1 MNNTEANLN
10 KANEL
15 NNKKIAKGM
24 TTQVTEGLGGTLME
38 LEQELNTQQKNHHLH
53 LILNPDENLDDAGNT
68 LNHHL
73 KAAYPHGEQYFGQD
87 ITMHGEVSIN
97 DTAGSLPY

>member
-24 TTQVTEGLGGTLME
+24 TGLGGTLME

-73 KAAYPHGEQYFGQD
+73 KAAYPVDIGEQYFGHE
-87 ITMHGEVSIN
+87 ITMHGEVWIN
-97 DTAGSLPY
+97 DGAGSLPY